1 MIQHF
6 KVVFV
11 CLGVNQKIINVDDG
25 VGDVVKNLFH
35 QALETGWASKEPHR
49 RRDPLV
55 LTLARLVKAVSGC
68 DASCICQK
76 PNMRSIIEKWYNF
89 HYQCHQGIM

>member
-6 KVVFV
+6 KVVLV

-49 RRDPLV
+49 
-55 LTLARLVKAVSGC
+55 
-68 DASCICQK
+68 
-76 PNMRSIIEKWYNF
+76 
-89 HYQCHQGIM
+89 